1 MSFSDELYNTFIKNW
16 NENADEYMIKNN
28 MKFLDVKIRIVD
40 YFNTEPPRVVD
51 YFNTKVKI
59 RERPF
64 VGDNMKMFY
73 TVFNGSVCDLD
84 HWNFFQE
91 CLNYTYQKNSF
102 TDKFNKKYISFRE
115 YWDKHIDDFNKQFE
129 LKLAGNDQVI
139 VIDGKNNNT
148 FWYKLRPITLKCFYN
163 AFNGPVCD
171 IDHWNYFKEC
181 TDSILSTVEDGV
193 GMFYYIGE
201 KEIEDKTPSFE
212 EQLRR
217 KKQHHK

>member
-59 RERPF
+59 RERTF

-84 HWNFFQE
+84 HWEFFQE
-91 CLNYTYQKNSF
+91 CLNYTYQENRS

-115 YWDKHIDDFNKQFE
+115 YWDKHIDDFNRQFE
-129 LKLAGNDQVI
+129 RKLAGNDKVI
-139 VIDGKNNNT
+139 VIDGKT
-148 FWYKLRPITLKCFYN
+148 ASWYRLKPITLKCFYN
-163 AFNGPVCD
+163 TFNGP
-171 IDHWNYFKEC
+171 
-181 TDSILSTVEDGV
+181 L
-193 GMFYYIGE
+193 
-201 KEIEDKTPSFE
+201 EIFQRMYK
-212 EQLRR
+212 
-217 KKQHHK
+217 